1 MDENEGARPDGGA
14 AALAATPATSENP
27 SAPAPAPAPSPAP
40 GVRRYPRVASALTGE
55 PWAIV
60 PSELHK
66 IAAIVSRHSID
77 AGKQNGP
84 PAYIKR
90 DYEVMAGPSAQRLP
104 GASRAFLIDG
114 VAILPITGPIFPRAN
129 MMTEFSGATSIST
142 LTDDYRKALES
153 PDVGAILLMLDSP
166 GGAVSGVNAF
176 ADIVSAGKKKKFT
189 TAFVAGAAASAAYWI
204 ASAASDIA
212 MERTAMVGSIGVVAA
227 IPAQVSPNADGELW
241 IEIVSSNAPKKRPDP
256 LSEDGRGEVV
266 SMLDAIEAQ
275 FIADIARGRAVSVDK
290 VKSEFGQGGVMIG
303 AAAVKAG
310 MADKVQSYDATLAGL
325 RRMVANN
332 RKLSALKRA

>member
-1 MDENEGARPDGGA
+1 MDQNDGARPDSGA
-14 AALAATPATSENP
+14 AAQPVSSATPEVVT
-27 SAPAPAPAPSPAP
+27 APPSPPPAA
-40 GVRRYPRVASALTGE
+40 RRYPRVASALTGE

-66 IAAIVSRHSID
+66 IAAIISRHSVD
-77 AGKQNGP
+77 AAKQDAQ

-90 DYEVMAGPSAQRLP
+90 DYEIMAGPGAQRLP

-142 LTDDYRKALES
+142 LTDDYRKALET
-153 PDVGAILLMLDSP
+153 PDVGAILLMFDSP

-176 ADIVSAGKKKKFT
+176 ADIVSAGQKKKYT
-189 TAFVAGAAASAAYWI
+189 TAFVAGAASSAAYWI
-204 ASAASDIA
+204 ASASSDIV

-227 IPAQVSPNADGELW
+227 IPAQVAPDADGELW

-256 LSEDGRGEVV
+256 LSEDGRDEIT

-275 FIADIARGRAVSVDK
+275 FIADIARGRGVSVDK